1 MICNSN
7 FQQILSDLHRGYEK
21 IQGCWFPQYWT
32 RQLDS
37 VKAES
42 HRKLLDMVR
51 RDVEEA
57 FDTGNTDKARKLWDL
72 FTRSMSIIEF
82 YPETKEEDLEH
93 LKALFNDYVK
103 AYYPEEAEVMI

>member
-1 MICNSN
+1 MISFKN
-7 FQQILSDLHRGYEK
+7 FNEILKSLEVGYTRV
-21 IQGCWFPQYWT
+21 QSFWFPQYWT

-42 HRKLLDMVR
+42 HRKLLR
-51 RDVEEA
+51 LIEHDVEEA
-57 FDTGNTDKARKLWDL
+57 FTTGDTDRARKLWDL

-93 LKALFNDYVK
+93 LKALFNDYTET
-103 AYYPEEAEVMI
+103 YYPEEKGVI